1 MMKWRSAWN
10 VIFTLSE
17 GGNTIAL
24 VAENDQKEVRRHGRI
39 WHRVLVGLAACVAL
53 LIIFHRPILLGIG
66 RQIVSRYAARENLR
80 IDFRLEG
87 NPFGYLTIRN
97 FRAFP
102 TGPTA
107 IESIDIDQLYVD
119 YGLLGLAR
127 HGLSHFLED
136 VELRS
141 ARIVLNPAK
150 APPPKPR
157 PKKKLTLPSVFPERI
172 RLADVTLVVRN
183 KPNDLVVEHVDLDLN
198 PRIPGAVRIEKLQ
211 LPSGD
216 SWSRISGQTSY
227 ANKNLVLRDLILS
240 DHERIRLFN
249 VDASRIDTKTLDL
262 KLDSAI
268 GGGQLSASAELHE
281 TGSSLNA
288 KINVAAQR
296 IAAESLN
303 KFSFLPEDFLSG
315 KIERLALDGAG
326 TIDAP
331 RTWSGVMS
339 LRVSTVDSPPI
350 HFDTGVI
357 EVSAEQGR
365 ATLRSADIVQ
375 DNNEFHFRGS
385 MELPSVIEDFGRTPT
400 SLEIVGTAPDLQR
413 LTTGTV
419 AQLSGSAQF
428 NGKIDIANAKIEA
441 TLGATAESVGFPG
454 GTIEKLSSTLRA
466 SKVIAKADARPSSP
480 ASAKATADKPRPA
493 TPKAFASKQPQRQWF
508 ADLRTAMEF
517 NLAGIRYRDHI
528 IDSIEGSLNG
538 SNDILGLD
546 RLNLR
551 RNQNELNVRGRYK
564 LPEEVGKAPSQPA
577 NLDVALNAPE
587 VGDFWVPDSPNK
599 LTGPL
604 QMAAQIEWRQQTA
617 NGQVSISG
625 SNLKMRDLVFQ
636 QLSTQCSI
644 SNNTLY
650 VNDCRAS
657 LNDSDF
663 FYATG
668 RLNLRQP
675 YHYNGKISASIA
687 NLSTL
692 QPLLRTFGNQN
703 ELAGSVTFDWEGN
716 GDAQISK
723 SSGNLKV
730 ALEKGRYG
738 NAQSLRA
745 NIDASYSPEG
755 LDVPIIFFASGNTDF
770 QAVAQAKGETL
781 EITRIQL
788 DQGQAR
794 FASGYVS
801 VPLVWRNLGTNA
813 ATIASSG
820 KVFATIQSENLDLKK
835 LFSDLGIKAG
845 TSGTLNARLDANG
858 TIGDLNASLNLR
870 MQDLRNDRWP
880 KMEPATFDLN
890 AQAVHDRLTV
900 LGKLQQARIQPLE
913 LNANMPFDIPKIAR
927 AGKLPDETPI
937 TAKARLPR
945 SSVNFVR
952 QFVPAL
958 EQLDGN
964 LGLDVDVSG
973 TIGKPVF
980 SGAGDMTVNVARFTN
995 ATLPALTNFS
1005 ARLSFAQNAI
1015 SLERFGG
1022 DLAGGP
1028 FTMNGRVTFPK
1039 LTEPTLDLQLKANSV
1054 LLARND
1060 TLTARAD
1067 ADLKVNGPFA
1077 AATVSGNVAMTNSHI
1092 LKNIDLIPIG
1102 LPGRPAPE
1110 PPSERP
1116 EISFPDPPLRDWK
1129 FDISIKTKDPV
1140 LIRGNLAT
1148 GGAIAEIKLTGTGL
1162 HPELQGTVRMENV
1175 EATLP
1180 FSRLEIS
1187 QGFLYFDPSD
1197 SMNPRLELRGTSVI
1211 RDYTVRVYVYGTM
1224 LAPEAIF
1231 TSEPPLPQEEIISLI
1246 ATGAT
1251 RQELSGRGNVLA
1263 GRAAM
1268 LLVQQLYRKI
1278 FKKGEPTQSNE
1289 FFNRLDLDVGAVDP
1303 RTGRQQVSARFKL
1316 SDQFVL
1322 VGDVGVGGDYRGML
1336 KYLIRFR

>member
-1 MMKWRSAWN
+1 M
-10 VIFTLSE
+10 
-17 GGNTIAL
+17 
-24 VAENDQKEVRRHGRI
+24 VAENDQKEVRRPGRI
-39 WHRVLVGLAACVAL
+39 WHRVFVGLAACVAL
-53 LIIFHRPILLGIG
+53 LIIFHRPILLTIG
-66 RQIVSRYAARENLR
+66 RQLVLRYAARENLK

-87 NPFGYLTIRN
+87 NPFSHLTVRN
-97 FRAFP
+97 FRALP
-102 TGPTA
+102 TGASA
-107 IESIDIDQLYVD
+107 IESIDIDQLYVS
-119 YGLLGLAR
+119 YSLFGLTR

-136 VELRS
+136 VELHS
-141 ARIVLNPAK
+141 AQVVLNPAR
-150 APPPKPR
+150 APLRKPR
-157 PKKKLTLPSVFPERI
+157 PKRKLTLPSVFPERI
-172 RLADVTLVVRN
+172 RLTNVTLVIRN
-183 KPNDLVVEHVDLDLN
+183 EPNDFVVEHVDLDLN
-198 PRIPGAVRIEKLQ
+198 PRSPGEVRIEKLQ

-216 SWSRISGQTSY
+216 DWSRISGQTSC
-227 ANKNLVLRDLILS
+227 ANKNLALRDLILS
-240 DHERIRLFN
+240 DQEQIRLLN
-249 VDASRIDTKTLDL
+249 VDASRIDDKTMGL
-262 KLDSAI
+262 KLDCAI
-268 GGGQLSASAELHE
+268 GGGQLSASAALTE
-281 TGSSLNA
+281 TDSSLNA
-288 KINVAAQR
+288 KTNVAAQQ

-303 KFSFLPEDFLSG
+303 KFLFLPEDSLSG
-315 KIERLALDGAG
+315 TIERLAVDGAG
-326 TIDAP
+326 TIDVP
-331 RTWSGVMS
+331 RTWIGTMS
-339 LRVSTVDSPPI
+339 LQISNVDRPEI
-350 HFDTGVI
+350 HFDSGVV
-357 EVSAEQGR
+357 EVSAEHGR

-375 DNNEFHFRGS
+375 DKNELHFRGT
-385 MELPSVIEDFGRTPT
+385 MELPPVIEDFGRTRAT
-400 SLEIVGTAPDLQR
+400 LEISGTAPDLQR
-413 LTTGTV
+413 MTTGIPAHLT
-419 AQLSGSAQF
+419 GSAQF
-428 NGKIDIANAKIEA
+428 TGKIDIVNAEIEA
-441 TLGATAESVGFPG
+441 TLGMTGESIGFPD

-466 SKVIAKADARPSSP
+466 SKSVARADTKRP
-480 ASAKATADKPRPA
+480 
-493 TPKAFASKQPQRQWF
+493 WF

-517 NLAGIRYRDHI
+517 DLAGIRYRDHI
-528 IDSIEGSLNG
+528 IDSVQGSLNG
-538 SNDILGLD
+538 SDDILGLD
-546 RLNLR
+546 RLSLR

-577 NLDVALNAPE
+577 DVDVALNAPE
-587 VGDFWVPDSPNK
+587 VGDFWVADSPNK
-599 LTGPL
+599 LSGPL
-604 QMAAQIEWRQQTA
+604 QMTAQIEWRQQTA
-617 NGQVSISG
+617 NGQISISG
-625 SNLKMRDLVFQ
+625 SNLKMRDLVFH

-644 SNNTLY
+644 SNNIVYL
-650 VNDCRAS
+650 NDSRAS

-675 YHYNGKISASIA
+675 HYYNGKVSASVA

-703 ELAGSVTFDWEGN
+703 ELAGSVTLDWEGN
-716 GDAQISK
+716 GDAQISR
-723 SSGNLKV
+723 SSGSLKV
-730 ALEKGRYG
+730 VLEKGRYG
-738 NAQSLRA
+738 TTQSLRA
-745 NIDASYSPEG
+745 NIDASYSPDG

-801 VPLVWRNLGTNA
+801 FPLVWRNLGTNA
-813 ATIASSG
+813 ATIPTAG

-835 LFSDLGIKAG
+835 LFNDLGIQAG
-845 TSGTLNARLDANG
+845 TSGTLSARLDANG
-858 TIGDLNASLNLR
+858 TIGDLNARLDLQMR
-870 MQDLRNDRWP
+870 DLRNDRWP
-880 KMEPATFDLN
+880 KMEPATFVLN
-890 AQAVHDRLTV
+890 AQSVHDRLTV

-913 LNANMPFDIPKIAR
+913 LNADMPFDIPKIAR
-927 AGKLPDETPI
+927 AGKLPDDTPI

-964 LGLDVDVSG
+964 LGLDVDVTG

-995 ATLPALTNFS
+995 ATIPALTNFS
-1005 ARLSFAQNAI
+1005 TRLSFAQNAL

-1028 FTMNGRVTFPK
+1028 FTMSGRVTFPK

-1054 LLARND
+1054 LVARND

-1067 ADLKVNGPFA
+1067 ADVKVTGPFA
-1077 AATVSGNVAMTNSHI
+1077 TATVSGNVAMTNSHI

-1116 EISFPDPPLRDWK
+1116 QISFPDPPLRDWK
-1129 FDISIKTKDPV
+1129 FDVAIKTKDPV

-1148 GGAIAEIKLTGTGL
+1148 GGAIADIKLTGTGL
-1162 HPELQGTVRMENV
+1162 RPELQGTVRLENV

-1180 FSRLEIS
+1180 FSRLEVS

-1211 RDYTVRVYVYGTM
+1211 RDYTVRVYVYGTV

-1289 FFNRLDLDVGAVDP
+1289 LFNRLDLDVGAVDP
-1303 RTGRQQVSARFKL
+1303 RTGRQQVSARFKIN
-1316 SDQFVL
+1316 DQFVL